1 MSVPMATE
9 KQKGGHILT
18 QSNKSKEKQHK
29 CPQCDYVC
37 IQAGS
42 LKKHM
47 LSHSEEKL
55 FGCKE
60 CSNKCKERTILKR
73 HAHSQLSEALQ
84 MSPMQLQMRKS
95 NEAHADSQWRETI
108 WVRQMQLQ
116 VCKRQL
122 PKGTPTSPSRG
133 EVQQFDSS
141 HEKSRCGSSTTRIH
155 DLC

>member
-18 QSNKSKEKQHK
+18 YSNTSREKQHK
-29 CPQCDYVC
+29 CAQCDYVC

-60 CSNKCKERTILKR
+60 CSNKCKERTTLKR
-73 HAHSQLSEALQ
+73 HAHS
-84 MSPMQLQMRKS
+84 
-95 NEAHADSQWRETI
+95 
-108 WVRQMQLQ
+108 
-116 VCKRQL
+116 
-122 PKGTPTSPSRG
+122 
-133 EVQQFDSS
+133 
-141 HEKSRCGSSTTRIH
+141 
-155 DLC
+155 